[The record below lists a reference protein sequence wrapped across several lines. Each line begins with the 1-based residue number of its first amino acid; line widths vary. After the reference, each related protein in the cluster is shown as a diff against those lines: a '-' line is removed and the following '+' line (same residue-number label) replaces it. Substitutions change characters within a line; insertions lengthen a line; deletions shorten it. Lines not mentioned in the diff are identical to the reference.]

1 MWSTT
6 PALAAA
12 IKQLPVDL
20 LPALINAA
28 YSLPYKSLES
38 FLSLLT
44 SSPAP
49 SHLDLATSLSAL
61 QTTPT
66 SASYGHAMLYDDL
79 PPSVMR
85 VQEGSVAS
93 FPLRLSHVESYLG
106 QPKDGRD
113 LRTALVGDA
122 AHTIHPLAGQGLNMG
137 LGDIQALVKTLET
150 TVADGGDVGASDYR
164 TRAGQELTFHYF
176 IGQYTNLRSYPRAR
190 YIPNHAV
197 LSTCDHLSS
206 LYSSKFAP
214 IVWARS
220 TGLETVNELDGLK
233 NLLMGGA
240 GSRVSAETNN
250 RRSAGKWGVVADGI
264 EKVRSGVEVAKAVG
278 GLVAAQLRNRLEYM
292 VKR

>member
-1 MWSTT
+1 M
-6 PALAAA
+6 
-12 IKQLPVDL
+12 PVEL

-28 YSLPYKSLES
+28 YSLPYKTLET
-38 FLSLLT
+38 FLHQLT
-44 SSPAP
+44 ALPAP

-61 QTTPT
+61 TTAPAPT
-66 SASYGHAMLYDDL
+66 SYDHAQVFDDL
-79 PPSVMR
+79 PPPVAR

-150 TVADGGDVGASDYR
+150 TVADGGDVG
-164 TRAGQELTFHYF
+164 
-176 IGQYTNLRSYPRAR
+176 QYTNLRSYPRAR
-190 YIPNHAV
+190 FIPNHAI
-197 LSTCDHLSS
+197 LSTCDHLST
-206 LYSSKFAP
+206 LYSSKLAP
-214 IVWARS
+214 VVWARS
-220 TGLETVNELDGLK
+220 TGLETLNELDGLK

-240 GSRVSAETNN
+240 GSRVSGGKTG
-250 RRSAGKWGVVADGI
+250 RRSAGGWGVVADGI
-264 EKVRSGVEVAKAVG
+264 EKVRNGVEVAKAVG
-278 GLVAAQLRNRLEYM
+278 GLVGAQVRNRLEYM